1 MKPKFYRESFLLVL
15 ELLELWWVT
24 RPVMIAL
31 TRMFSMLNPSC
42 EVTRKVERGLAT
54 SWA

>member
-1 MKPKFYRESFLLVL
+1 MEPKFYRESSLLVL

-31 TRMFSMLNPSC
+31 TRMFSLLNHS
-42 EVTRKVERGLAT
+42 VR
-54 SWA
+54 